1 MIKNSTQLKA
11 LVRNRSSG
19 NSFKAQALIRNYV
32 MERFLERVS
41 LSDYKDNIILKGGTL
56 IASII
61 GIDMRSTMDID
72 TNLKSISLNEAEVY
86 KMMQDII
93 SIDIEDHVTF
103 VIIEFES
110 IMDEAD
116 YPGIRVSMLSEI
128 DKMKIPFKIDFS
140 TGDVVTPRE
149 ISYNYPLMF
158 EERSISICAYTN
170 ETIIAEKFETAIKR
184 GVANTRMRDF
194 YDIYMLQSLGLPV
207 NNPHLAEALINTCT
221 RRDTVQ
227 HMNDWERILEE
238 VSLNNKMQELWS
250 DYQGKFEYAQGIAW
264 EEIMDSIKN
273 IGTFLTDHL

>member
-11 LVRNRSSG
+11 LVRKRSSG

-93 SIDIEDHVTF
+93 SIDVKDHVTF
-103 VIIEFES
+103 VIIELKR

-128 DKMKIPFKIDFS
+128 DKMKTPFKIDFS

-158 EERSISICAYTN
+158 EDRSISIYAYTN
-170 ETIIAEKFETAIKR
+170 ETIIAEKFETAITR

-194 YDIYMLQSLGLPV
+194 YDIYMLQSLGLPI
-207 NNPHLAEALINTCT
+207 NNLHLAEALINTCT
-221 RRDTVQ
+221 RRDSVQ
-227 HMNDWERILEE
+227 LMNDWERILEE
-238 VSLNNKMQELWS
+238 VSLNNMMQELWS
-250 DYQGKFEYAQGIAW
+250 DYQAKFEYAQGIAW
-264 EEIMDSIKN
+264 EEIMDSIKS
-273 IGTFLTDHL
+273 IGIFLTDHL